1 MMLFFK
7 LINSS
12 FKRNLKAYIPYLI
25 SMTMLVAINY
35 IFKAVEINRSLK
47 DLPSAAVTK
56 ALMQTGSTFII
67 LVTLAFMIYVNRFL
81 WQQRQQEMG
90 LYSMLGMTRR
100 NLQVLTVIEKCYLL
114 VISLFLGT
122 LFGII
127 FDRLAFL
134 GFAHLLQIDH
144 LSQPWIEWG
153 AVINTI
159 VIIGGF
165 FLILMVIDLIKL
177 FRLNP
182 NELWHPQQTKIARHG
197 KFFTFAGLLGVAVLA
212 YAYYLTI
219 TVKPRMSALTTFMT
233 AVFLVVIGT
242 YLIFIAGSII
252 VLKLLQKNKGYY
264 YRPRHFIAVSGML
277 QRMEQNGASLATIC
291 LLCSSVLVILFTSLT
306 MYAGINDTVNSY
318 APRDLTIITSQ
329 KLTAQQEST
338 INSVAK
344 KHHAQLNKPV
354 TFTTSAPQY
363 GYWENNHFINQGD
376 LQDMTNQTT
385 NTVITM
391 STATYNRIADKHV
404 KLAANKAL
412 IYSPAKEHRGTLQIG
427 SQKYQA
433 TPIHDFNYYFNPS
446 HAIYSPI
453 FIITNKLPANTTTI
467 NFTGIN
473 YRLNGSKKA
482 HLNFENDLQ
491 AQLHLPNQAYSSR
504 TNLRSQLTSL
514 YGGIVFLGILIS
526 FALGI
531 TTTVVIYFKQITEGY
546 EDQYRFKTMQQVGLS
561 EKETTKSIHSQV
573 LMVFMLPVVGAII
586 NLCFAIPAIR
596 QILIQFNF
604 YNVRLMAII
613 AYQSLLSSYA
623 FTLLFMDLLPEC
635 TEKSLHKVK
644 YYKLTFLILT
654 VTL

>member
-1 MMLFFK
+1 MMLFLK

-12 FKRNLKAYIPYLI
+12 FKRNLKVYVPYLI

-47 DLPSAAVTK
+47 DLPSATVTK

-90 LYSMLGMTRR
+90 LYSMLGMTRH

-177 FRLNP
+177 FQLNP

-219 TVKPRMSALTTFMT
+219 TVKPRISALTTFMT

-242 YLIFIAGSII
+242 YLIFIASSII

-363 GYWENNHFINQGD
+363 GYWENNRFINQGN
-376 LQDMTNQTT
+376 LENMTNQTT

-391 STATYNRIADKHV
+391 STATYNQITDKHV

-412 IYSPAKEHRGTLQIG
+412 IYSPAKEHRGALQIG
-427 SQKYQA
+427 TQKYQA
-433 TPIHDFNYYFNPS
+433 TPIYAFHYYFNPS

-453 FIITNKLPANTTTI
+453 FIITNMLPANTTTI

-473 YRLNGSKKA
+473 YHLNGSKKA

-491 AQLHLPNQAYSSR
+491 AQLHLPNQVYSSR

-546 EDQYRFKTMQQVGLS
+546 EDQYHFKTMQQVGLS

-604 YNVRLMAII
+604 YNVRLMIII
-613 AYQSLLSSYA
+613 AVSITFILLCLYFA
-623 FTLLFMDLLPEC
+623 I
-635 TEKSLHKVK
+635 
-644 YYKLTFLILT
+644 YGLTTRMYRKI
-654 VTL
+654 VEQG

>member
-12 FKRNLKAYIPYLI
+12 FKRNLKVYIPYLI

-47 DLPSAAVTK
+47 DLPSATVTK

-90 LYSMLGMTRR
+90 LYSMLGMTRH

-177 FRLNP
+177 FQLNP

-219 TVKPRMSALTTFMT
+219 TVKPRISALTTFMT

-318 APRDLTIITSQ
+318 APRDLTIVTSQ

-376 LQDMTNQTT
+376 LQNMTNQTT

-391 STATYNRIADKHV
+391 STATYNRITDKYV

-412 IYSPAKEHRGTLQIG
+412 IYSPAKEHRGALQIG
-427 SQKYQA
+427 TQKYQA
-433 TPIHDFNYYFNPS
+433 TPIYDFHYYFNPS

-453 FIITNKLPANTTTI
+453 FIITNMLPANTTTI

-473 YRLNGSKKA
+473 YHLNGSKKA

-491 AQLHLPNQAYSSR
+491 AQLHLPNQVYSSR

-604 YNVRLMAII
+604 YNVRLMIII
-613 AYQSLLSSYA
+613 AVSITFILLCLYFA
-623 FTLLFMDLLPEC
+623 I
-635 TEKSLHKVK
+635 
-644 YYKLTFLILT
+644 YGLTTRMYRKI
-654 VTL
+654 VEQG

>member
-12 FKRNLKAYIPYLI
+12 FKRNLKVYIPYLI

-165 FLILMVIDLIKL
+165 FLILMIIDLIKL

-453 FIITNKLPANTTTI
+453 FIITNKLPANTATI

-604 YNVRLMAII
+604 YNVRLMVII
-613 AYQSLLSSYA
+613 AVSITLVLLCLYFA
-623 FTLLFMDLLPEC
+623 I
-635 TEKSLHKVK
+635 
-644 YYKLTFLILT
+644 YGLTTRMYRKI
-654 VTL
+654 VEQG

>member
-1 MMLFFK
+1 MLFFK

-12 FKRNLKAYIPYLI
+12 FKRNLKVYIPYLI
-25 SMTMLVAINY
+25 SMIMLVAINY

-81 WQQRQQEMG
+81 WQQRQREMG
-90 LYSMLGMTRR
+90 LYSMLGMTSR
-100 NLQVLTVIEKCYLL
+100 NLQVLTIIEKLYLL
-114 VISLFLGT
+114 VISLFIGI

-134 GFAHLLQIDH
+134 GFAHLLQIEH
-144 LSQPWIEWG
+144 LSQPWVEWP
-153 AVINTI
+153 AVTNTI
-159 VIIGGF
+159 LIIGSF

-182 NELWHPQQTKIARHG
+182 NELWQPKQAKIARHG
-197 KFFTFAGLLGVAVLA
+197 KLFTFAGLLGVAALA

-219 TVKPRMSALTTFMT
+219 TVKPRISALSTFIL

-242 YLIFIAGSII
+242 YLVFITGSII
-252 VLKLLQKNKGYY
+252 VLKILQKNKRYY
-264 YRPRHFIAVSGML
+264 YRPRHFIAISGML

-306 MYAGINDTVNSY
+306 MYAGINDTVNSF

-329 KLTAQQEST
+329 KLSSQQEAT
-338 INSVAK
+338 IKSVAS
-344 KHHAQLNKPV
+344 KHQAHLDKPL

-363 GYWENNHFINQGD
+363 GYWKNNYFIIQGGLEN
-376 LQDMTNQTT
+376 MTNQTT
-385 NTVITM
+385 NSIITM
-391 STATYNRIADKHV
+391 STATYNRISGQKV
-404 KLAANKAL
+404 KLGKDKAL
-412 IYSPAKEHRGTLQIG
+412 IYSPAKEHQGSLQVG

-433 TPIHDFNYYFNPS
+433 KALHNFNYYFNPS
-446 HAIYSPI
+446 HSIYSPI
-453 FIITNKLPANTTTI
+453 FVITNNLPANTATI
-467 NFTGIN
+467 SFTGID
-473 YRLNGSKKA
+473 YHLNGSKKE
-482 HLNFENDLQ
+482 HLQFENDLQ
-491 AQLHLPNQAYSSR
+491 TKLHLPNQVYSSR
-504 TNLRSQLTSL
+504 TNLKSQLTSL

-546 EDQYRFKTMQQVGLS
+546 EDQARFKTMQQVGLS

-604 YNVRLMAII
+604 YNVQLMTII
-613 AYQSLLSSYA
+613 AVSI
-623 FTLLFMDLLPEC
+623 T
-635 TEKSLHKVK
+635 
-644 YYKLTFLILT
+644 LILLCLYFAIYGLT
-654 VTL
+654 TRIYRKIVEQS

>member
-12 FKRNLKAYIPYLI
+12 FKRNLKVYIPYLI

-90 LYSMLGMTRR
+90 LYSMLGMTRH

-177 FRLNP
+177 FQLNP

-219 TVKPRMSALTTFMT
+219 TVKPRISALTTFMT

-318 APRDLTIITSQ
+318 APRDLTIVTSQ

-363 GYWENNHFINQGD
+363 GYWENNRFINQGN
-376 LQDMTNQTT
+376 LENMTNQTT

-391 STATYNRIADKHV
+391 STATYNQITDKHV

-412 IYSPAKEHRGTLQIG
+412 IYSPAKEHRGALQIG
-427 SQKYQA
+427 TQKYQA
-433 TPIHDFNYYFNPS
+433 TPIYDFHYYFNPS

-453 FIITNKLPANTTTI
+453 FIITNMLPANTTTI

-473 YRLNGSKKA
+473 YHLNGSKKA

-491 AQLHLPNQAYSSR
+491 AQLHLPNQVYSSR
-504 TNLRSQLTSL
+504 TNLRSQLNSL

-604 YNVRLMAII
+604 YNVRLMIII
-613 AYQSLLSSYA
+613 AVSITFILLCLYFA
-623 FTLLFMDLLPEC
+623 I
-635 TEKSLHKVK
+635 
-644 YYKLTFLILT
+644 YGLTTRMYRKI
-654 VTL
+654 VEQG

>member
-1 MMLFFK
+1 MMLFLK

-12 FKRNLKAYIPYLI
+12 FKRNLKVYVPYLI

-47 DLPSAAVTK
+47 DLPSATVTK

-90 LYSMLGMTRR
+90 LYSMLGMTRH

-177 FRLNP
+177 FQLNP

-219 TVKPRMSALTTFMT
+219 TVKPRISALTTFMT

-252 VLKLLQKNKGYY
+252 VLKLLQKNKRYY

-363 GYWENNHFINQGD
+363 GYWENNRFINQGN
-376 LQDMTNQTT
+376 LENMTNQTT

-391 STATYNRIADKHV
+391 STATYNQITDKHV

-412 IYSPAKEHRGTLQIG
+412 IYSPAKEHRGALQIG
-427 SQKYQA
+427 TQKYQA
-433 TPIHDFNYYFNPS
+433 TPIYAFHYYFNPS

-453 FIITNKLPANTTTI
+453 FIITNMLPANTTTI

-473 YRLNGSKKA
+473 YHLNGSKKA

-491 AQLHLPNQAYSSR
+491 AQLHLPNQVYSSR

-546 EDQYRFKTMQQVGLS
+546 EDQYHFKTMQQVGLS

-604 YNVRLMAII
+604 YNVRLMIII
-613 AYQSLLSSYA
+613 AVSITFILLCLYFA
-623 FTLLFMDLLPEC
+623 I
-635 TEKSLHKVK
+635 
-644 YYKLTFLILT
+644 YGLTTRMYRKI
-654 VTL
+654 VEQG

>member
-1 MMLFFK
+1 MMLFLK

-12 FKRNLKAYIPYLI
+12 FKRNLKVYVPYLI

-47 DLPSAAVTK
+47 DLPSATVTK

-90 LYSMLGMTRR
+90 LYSMLGMTRH

-177 FRLNP
+177 FQLNP

-219 TVKPRMSALTTFMT
+219 TVKPRISALTTFMT

-376 LQDMTNQTT
+376 LENMTNQTT

-391 STATYNRIADKHV
+391 STATYNQITDKHV

-412 IYSPAKEHRGTLQIG
+412 IYSPAKEHRGALQIG
-427 SQKYQA
+427 TQKYQA
-433 TPIHDFNYYFNPS
+433 TPIYDFHYYFNPS

-453 FIITNKLPANTTTI
+453 FIITNMLPANTTTI

-473 YRLNGSKKA
+473 YHLNGSKKA

-491 AQLHLPNQAYSSR
+491 AQLHLPNQVYSSR

-604 YNVRLMAII
+604 YNVRLMIII
-613 AYQSLLSSYA
+613 AVSITFILLCLYFA
-623 FTLLFMDLLPEC
+623 I
-635 TEKSLHKVK
+635 
-644 YYKLTFLILT
+644 YGLTTRMYRKI
-654 VTL
+654 VEQG

>member
-12 FKRNLKAYIPYLI
+12 FKRNLKVYIPYLI

-47 DLPSAAVTK
+47 TLPSATVTK

-114 VISLFLGT
+114 VISLFLGI
-122 LFGII
+122 LFGVI

-165 FLILMVIDLIKL
+165 FLTLMVIDLIKL

-182 NELWHPQQTKIARHG
+182 NELWHPQQTKIAHHS

-219 TVKPRMSALTTFMT
+219 TVKPRISALTTFMT

-264 YRPRHFIAVSGML
+264 YRPRHFIAISGML

-306 MYAGINDTVNSY
+306 MYAGINDTVNSF
-318 APRDLTIITSQ
+318 APCDLTIITSQ
-329 KLTAQQEST
+329 KLTARQEST

-344 KHHAQLNKPV
+344 KHHAHLNKPV
-354 TFTTSAPQY
+354 IFTTSAPQY
-363 GYWENNHFINQGD
+363 GYWENNRFINQGN
-376 LQDMTNQTT
+376 LEKMTNQTT

-391 STATYNRIADKHV
+391 STATYNRIADKHI

-412 IYSPAKEHRGTLQIG
+412 IYSPAKEHHGALQIG

-453 FIITNKLPANTTTI
+453 FIITNKLPANTATI

-473 YRLNGSKKA
+473 YHLNGSKKA

-491 AQLHLPNQAYSSR
+491 SQLHLPNQAYSSR
-504 TNLRSQLTSL
+504 TNLRSQLTCL

-561 EKETTKSIHSQV
+561 EKETTKSIHNQV

-613 AYQSLLSSYA
+613 AVSITLVLLCLYFA
-623 FTLLFMDLLPEC
+623 IYGFTTRMYRKIVEQG
-635 TEKSLHKVK
+635 
-644 YYKLTFLILT
+644 
-654 VTL
+654 

>member
-1 MMLFFK
+1 MMLFLK

-12 FKRNLKAYIPYLI
+12 FKRNLKVYIPYLI

-134 GFAHLLQIDH
+134 DFAHLLQIDH

-159 VIIGGF
+159 IIIGGF

-329 KLTAQQEST
+329 KLTPQQEST
-338 INSVAK
+338 INSVVK
-344 KHHAQLNKPV
+344 KHHAHLNKPV

-363 GYWENNHFINQGD
+363 GYWENNRFINQGD

-433 TPIHDFNYYFNPS
+433 TPIHAFNYYFNPS
-446 HAIYSPI
+446 HTIYSPI
-453 FIITNKLPANTTTI
+453 FIITNKLPANTATI

-613 AYQSLLSSYA
+613 AVSITLVLLCLYFA
-623 FTLLFMDLLPEC
+623 I
-635 TEKSLHKVK
+635 
-644 YYKLTFLILT
+644 YGLTTRMYRKI
-654 VTL
+654 VAQG

>member
-1 MMLFFK
+1 MMLFLK

-12 FKRNLKAYIPYLI
+12 FKRNLKVYVPYLI

-47 DLPSAAVTK
+47 DLPSATVTK

-90 LYSMLGMTRR
+90 LYSMLGMTRH

-127 FDRLAFL
+127 FDRLTFL

-177 FRLNP
+177 FQLNP

-219 TVKPRMSALTTFMT
+219 TVKPRISALTTFMT

-318 APRDLTIITSQ
+318 APRDLTIVTSQ

-363 GYWENNHFINQGD
+363 GYWENNRFINQGN
-376 LQDMTNQTT
+376 LENMTNQTT

-391 STATYNRIADKHV
+391 STATYNQITDKHV

-412 IYSPAKEHRGTLQIG
+412 IYSPAKEHRGALQIG
-427 SQKYQA
+427 TQKYQA
-433 TPIHDFNYYFNPS
+433 TPIYDFHYYFNPS

-453 FIITNKLPANTTTI
+453 FIITNMLPANTTTI

-473 YRLNGSKKA
+473 YHLNGSKKA

-491 AQLHLPNQAYSSR
+491 AQLHLPNQVYSSR

-604 YNVRLMAII
+604 YNVRLMIII
-613 AYQSLLSSYA
+613 AVSITFILLCLYFA
-623 FTLLFMDLLPEC
+623 I
-635 TEKSLHKVK
+635 
-644 YYKLTFLILT
+644 YGLTTRMYRKI
-654 VTL
+654 VEQG

>member
-12 FKRNLKAYIPYLI
+12 FKRNLKVYIPYLI

-90 LYSMLGMTRR
+90 LYSMLGMTRH

-197 KFFTFAGLLGVAVLA
+197 KFFTFAGLVGVAVLA

-219 TVKPRMSALTTFMT
+219 TVKPRISALTTFMT

-363 GYWENNHFINQGD
+363 GYWENNRFINQGN
-376 LQDMTNQTT
+376 LENMTNQTT

-391 STATYNRIADKHV
+391 STATYNQITDKHV

-412 IYSPAKEHRGTLQIG
+412 IYSPAKEHRGALQIG
-427 SQKYQA
+427 TQKYQA
-433 TPIHDFNYYFNPS
+433 TPIYAFHYYFNPS

-453 FIITNKLPANTTTI
+453 FIITNMLPANTTTI

-473 YRLNGSKKA
+473 YHLNGSKKA

-491 AQLHLPNQAYSSR
+491 AQLHLPNQVYSSR

-604 YNVRLMAII
+604 YNVRLMIII
-613 AYQSLLSSYA
+613 AVSITFILLCLYFA
-623 FTLLFMDLLPEC
+623 I
-635 TEKSLHKVK
+635 
-644 YYKLTFLILT
+644 YGLTTRMYRKI
-654 VTL
+654 VEQG

>member
-1 MMLFFK
+1 MMLFLK

-12 FKRNLKAYIPYLI
+12 FKRNLKVYVPYLI

-47 DLPSAAVTK
+47 DLPSATVTK
-56 ALMQTGSTFII
+56 ALMQTGSTFMI

-90 LYSMLGMTRR
+90 LYSMLGMTRH

-159 VIIGGF
+159 VIIGDF

-177 FRLNP
+177 FQLNP
-182 NELWHPQQTKIARHG
+182 NELYHPQQTKIARHG

-219 TVKPRMSALTTFMT
+219 TVKPRISALTTFMT

-252 VLKLLQKNKGYY
+252 VLKLLQKNKRYY

-363 GYWENNHFINQGD
+363 GYWENNRFINQGN
-376 LQDMTNQTT
+376 LENMTNQTT

-391 STATYNRIADKHV
+391 STATYNQITDKHV

-412 IYSPAKEHRGTLQIG
+412 IYSPAKEHRGALQIG
-427 SQKYQA
+427 TQKYQA
-433 TPIHDFNYYFNPS
+433 TPIYDFHYYFNPS

-453 FIITNKLPANTTTI
+453 FIITNMLPANTTTI

-473 YRLNGSKKA
+473 YHLNGSKKA

-491 AQLHLPNQAYSSR
+491 AQLHLPNQVYSSR

-604 YNVRLMAII
+604 YNVRLMIII
-613 AYQSLLSSYA
+613 AVSITFILLCLYFA
-623 FTLLFMDLLPEC
+623 I
-635 TEKSLHKVK
+635 
-644 YYKLTFLILT
+644 YGLTTRMYRKI
-654 VTL
+654 VEQG

>member
-12 FKRNLKAYIPYLI
+12 FKRNLKVYIPYLI

-90 LYSMLGMTRR
+90 LYSMLGMTRQ

-197 KFFTFAGLLGVAVLA
+197 KFFTFAGLVGVAVLA

-219 TVKPRMSALTTFMT
+219 TVKPRISALTTFMT

-404 KLAANKAL
+404 KLAANRAL

-453 FIITNKLPANTTTI
+453 FIITNKLPTNTATI

-613 AYQSLLSSYA
+613 AVSITLVLLCLYLWTYYQNV
-623 FTLLFMDLLPEC
+623 P
-635 TEKSLHKVK
+635 
-644 YYKLTFLILT
+644 
-654 VTL
+654 

>member
-12 FKRNLKAYIPYLI
+12 FKRNLKVYIPYLI

-47 DLPSAAVTK
+47 DLPSAAITK

-100 NLQVLTVIEKCYLL
+100 NLQVLTMIEKCYLL

-219 TVKPRMSALTTFMT
+219 TVKPRISALTTFIT

-252 VLKLLQKNKGYY
+252 VLKFLQKSKGYY

-404 KLAANKAL
+404 KLAANRAL

-453 FIITNKLPANTTTI
+453 FIITNKLPANTATI

-546 EDQYRFKTMQQVGLS
+546 EDQYRFETMQQVGLS

-613 AYQSLLSSYA
+613 AISITLVLLCLYFA
-623 FTLLFMDLLPEC
+623 I
-635 TEKSLHKVK
+635 
-644 YYKLTFLILT
+644 YGLTTRMYRKI
-654 VTL
+654 VEQG

>member
-1 MMLFFK
+1 MMLFLK

-12 FKRNLKAYIPYLI
+12 FKRNLKVYIPYLI

-159 VIIGGF
+159 IIIGGF

-329 KLTAQQEST
+329 KLTPQQEST

-344 KHHAQLNKPV
+344 KHHAHLNKPV

-363 GYWENNHFINQGD
+363 GYWENNRFINQGD

-433 TPIHDFNYYFNPS
+433 TPIHAFNYYFNPS
-446 HAIYSPI
+446 HTIYSPI
-453 FIITNKLPANTTTI
+453 FIITNKLPANTATI

-613 AYQSLLSSYA
+613 AVSITLVLLCLYFA
-623 FTLLFMDLLPEC
+623 I
-635 TEKSLHKVK
+635 
-644 YYKLTFLILT
+644 YGLTTRMYRKI
-654 VTL
+654 VAQG

>member
-12 FKRNLKAYIPYLI
+12 FKRNLKVYIPYLI

-47 DLPSAAVTK
+47 NLPSAAVTK

-90 LYSMLGMTRR
+90 LYSMLGMTRH

-344 KHHAQLNKPV
+344 KHHTQLNKPV

-363 GYWENNHFINQGD
+363 GYWENNRFINQGN
-376 LQDMTNQTT
+376 LENMTNQTT

-391 STATYNRIADKHV
+391 STATYNQITDKHV

-412 IYSPAKEHRGTLQIG
+412 IYSPAKEHRGALQIG
-427 SQKYQA
+427 TQKYQA
-433 TPIHDFNYYFNPS
+433 TPIYDFHYYFNPS

-453 FIITNKLPANTTTI
+453 FIITNMLPANTTTI

-473 YRLNGSKKA
+473 YHLNGSKKA

-491 AQLHLPNQAYSSR
+491 AQLHLPNQVYSSR

-586 NLCFAIPAIR
+586 NLCFAISAIR

-604 YNVRLMAII
+604 YNVRLMIII
-613 AYQSLLSSYA
+613 AVSITFILLCLYFA
-623 FTLLFMDLLPEC
+623 I
-635 TEKSLHKVK
+635 
-644 YYKLTFLILT
+644 YGLTTRMYRKI
-654 VTL
+654 VEQG

>member
-12 FKRNLKAYIPYLI
+12 FKRNLKVYIPYLI

-90 LYSMLGMTRR
+90 LYSMLGMTRH

-177 FRLNP
+177 FQLNP
-182 NELWHPQQTKIARHG
+182 NELYHPQQTKIARHG

-219 TVKPRMSALTTFMT
+219 TVKPRISALTTFMT

-376 LQDMTNQTT
+376 LQNMTNQTT

-391 STATYNRIADKHV
+391 STATYNRITDKYV

-412 IYSPAKEHRGTLQIG
+412 IYSPAKEHRGALQIG
-427 SQKYQA
+427 TQKYQA
-433 TPIHDFNYYFNPS
+433 TPIYDFHYYFNPS

-453 FIITNKLPANTTTI
+453 FIITNMLPANTTTI

-473 YRLNGSKKA
+473 YHLNGSKKA

-491 AQLHLPNQAYSSR
+491 AQLHLPNQVYSSR

-514 YGGIVFLGILIS
+514 YGGIVFLGIPIS

-604 YNVRLMAII
+604 YNVRLMIII
-613 AYQSLLSSYA
+613 AVSITFILLCLYFA
-623 FTLLFMDLLPEC
+623 I
-635 TEKSLHKVK
+635 
-644 YYKLTFLILT
+644 YGLTTRMYRKI
-654 VTL
+654 VEQG

>member
-12 FKRNLKAYIPYLI
+12 FKRNLKVYIPYLI

-159 VIIGGF
+159 IIIGGF

-264 YRPRHFIAVSGML
+264 YRPRHFIAISGML

-329 KLTAQQEST
+329 KLTPQQEST

-344 KHHAQLNKPV
+344 KYHAHLNKPV

-363 GYWENNHFINQGD
+363 GYWENNRFINQGD

-391 STATYNRIADKHV
+391 STATYNRIANKHV

-427 SQKYQA
+427 SQKYQT
-433 TPIHDFNYYFNPS
+433 TPIHAFNYYFNPS

-453 FIITNKLPANTTTI
+453 FIITNKLPANTATI

-561 EKETTKSIHSQV
+561 EQETTKSIHSQV

-613 AYQSLLSSYA
+613 AVSITLVLLCLYFA
-623 FTLLFMDLLPEC
+623 I
-635 TEKSLHKVK
+635 
-644 YYKLTFLILT
+644 YGLTTRMYRKI
-654 VTL
+654 VAQG

>member
-12 FKRNLKAYIPYLI
+12 FKRNLKVYIPYLI

-100 NLQVLTVIEKCYLL
+100 NLQVLTMIEKCYLL

-219 TVKPRMSALTTFMT
+219 TVKPRISALTTFIT

-252 VLKLLQKNKGYY
+252 VLKFLQKNKGYY

-291 LLCSSVLVILFTSLT
+291 LLCSSLLVILFTSLT

-344 KHHAQLNKPV
+344 KHHAHLNKPV

-363 GYWENNHFINQGD
+363 GYWENNRFINQGD

-453 FIITNKLPANTTTI
+453 FIITNKLPANTATI

-613 AYQSLLSSYA
+613 AVSITLVLLCLYFA
-623 FTLLFMDLLPEC
+623 I
-635 TEKSLHKVK
+635 
-644 YYKLTFLILT
+644 YGLTTRMYRKI
-654 VTL
+654 VEQD

>member
-12 FKRNLKAYIPYLI
+12 FKRNLKVYVPYLI

-47 DLPSAAVTK
+47 DLPSATVTK
-56 ALMQTGSTFII
+56 ALMQTGSTFMI

-90 LYSMLGMTRR
+90 LYSMLGMTRH

-219 TVKPRMSALTTFMT
+219 TVKPRISALTTFMT

-344 KHHAQLNKPV
+344 KHHTQLNKPV

-363 GYWENNHFINQGD
+363 GYWENNRFINQGN
-376 LQDMTNQTT
+376 LENMTNQTT

-391 STATYNRIADKHV
+391 STATYNQITDKHV

-412 IYSPAKEHRGTLQIG
+412 IYSPAKEHRGALQIG
-427 SQKYQA
+427 TQKYQA
-433 TPIHDFNYYFNPS
+433 TPIYDFHYYFNPS

-453 FIITNKLPANTTTI
+453 FIITNMLPANTTTI

-473 YRLNGSKKA
+473 YHLNGSKKA

-504 TNLRSQLTSL
+504 ANLRSQLTSL

-586 NLCFAIPAIR
+586 NLCFAISAIR

-604 YNVRLMAII
+604 YNVRLMIII
-613 AYQSLLSSYA
+613 AVSITFILLCLYFA
-623 FTLLFMDLLPEC
+623 I
-635 TEKSLHKVK
+635 
-644 YYKLTFLILT
+644 YGLTTRMYRKI
-654 VTL
+654 VEQG

>member
-1 MMLFFK
+1 MMLFLK

-12 FKRNLKAYIPYLI
+12 FKRNLKVYIPYLI

-159 VIIGGF
+159 IIIGGF

-329 KLTAQQEST
+329 KLTPQQEST

-344 KHHAQLNKPV
+344 KHHAHLNKPV

-363 GYWENNHFINQGD
+363 GYWENNRFINQGD

-453 FIITNKLPANTTTI
+453 FIITNKLPANTATI

-561 EKETTKSIHSQV
+561 EQETTKSIHSQV

-613 AYQSLLSSYA
+613 AVSITLVLLCLYFA
-623 FTLLFMDLLPEC
+623 I
-635 TEKSLHKVK
+635 
-644 YYKLTFLILT
+644 YGLTTRMYRKI
-654 VTL
+654 VAQD

>member
-1 MMLFFK
+1 MMLFLK

-12 FKRNLKAYIPYLI
+12 FKRNLKVYVPYLI
-25 SMTMLVAINY
+25 SMTILVAINY

-47 DLPSAAVTK
+47 DLPSATVTK

-90 LYSMLGMTRR
+90 LYSMLGMTRH

-177 FRLNP
+177 FQLNP
-182 NELWHPQQTKIARHG
+182 NELYHPQQTKIARHG

-219 TVKPRMSALTTFMT
+219 TVKPRISALTTFMT

-363 GYWENNHFINQGD
+363 GYWENNRFINQGN
-376 LQDMTNQTT
+376 LENMTNQTT

-391 STATYNRIADKHV
+391 STATYNQITDKHV

-412 IYSPAKEHRGTLQIG
+412 IYSPAKEHRGALQIG
-427 SQKYQA
+427 TQKYQA
-433 TPIHDFNYYFNPS
+433 TPIYDFHYYFNPS

-453 FIITNKLPANTTTI
+453 FIITNMLPANTTTI

-473 YRLNGSKKA
+473 YHLNGSKKA

-491 AQLHLPNQAYSSR
+491 AQLHLPNQVYSSR

-604 YNVRLMAII
+604 YNVRLIIII
-613 AYQSLLSSYA
+613 AVSITFILLCLYFA
-623 FTLLFMDLLPEC
+623 I
-635 TEKSLHKVK
+635 
-644 YYKLTFLILT
+644 YGLTTRMYRKI
-654 VTL
+654 VEQG

>member
-1 MMLFFK
+1 MMLFLK

-12 FKRNLKAYIPYLI
+12 FKRNLKVYVPYLI

-47 DLPSAAVTK
+47 DLPSATVTK

-90 LYSMLGMTRR
+90 LYSMLGMTRH

-177 FRLNP
+177 FQLNP

-219 TVKPRMSALTTFMT
+219 TVKPRISALTTFMT

-363 GYWENNHFINQGD
+363 GYWENNRFINQGN
-376 LQDMTNQTT
+376 LENMTNQTT

-391 STATYNRIADKHV
+391 STATYNQITDKHV

-412 IYSPAKEHRGTLQIG
+412 IYSPAKEHRGALQIG
-427 SQKYQA
+427 TQKYQA
-433 TPIHDFNYYFNPS
+433 TPIYAFHYYFNPS

-453 FIITNKLPANTTTI
+453 FIITNMLPANTTTI

-473 YRLNGSKKA
+473 YHLNGSKKA

-491 AQLHLPNQAYSSR
+491 AQLHLPNQVYSSR

-604 YNVRLMAII
+604 YNVRLMIII
-613 AYQSLLSSYA
+613 AVSITFILLCLY
-623 FTLLFMDLLPEC
+623 FT
-635 TEKSLHKVK
+635 V
-644 YYKLTFLILT
+644 YGLTTRMYRKI
-654 VTL
+654 VEQG

>member
-1 MMLFFK
+1 
-7 LINSS
+7 
-12 FKRNLKAYIPYLI
+12 
-25 SMTMLVAINY
+25 MTMLVAINY

-159 VIIGGF
+159 IIIGGF

-329 KLTAQQEST
+329 KLTPQQEST

-344 KHHAQLNKPV
+344 KHHAHLNKPV

-363 GYWENNHFINQGD
+363 GYWENNRFINQGD

-453 FIITNKLPANTTTI
+453 FIITNKLPANTATI

-613 AYQSLLSSYA
+613 AVSITLVLLCLYFA
-623 FTLLFMDLLPEC
+623 I
-635 TEKSLHKVK
+635 
-644 YYKLTFLILT
+644 YGLTTRMYRKI
-654 VTL
+654 VAQG

>member
-1 MMLFFK
+1 MMLFLK

-12 FKRNLKAYIPYLI
+12 FKRNLKVYVPYLI

-47 DLPSAAVTK
+47 DLPSATVTK

-90 LYSMLGMTRR
+90 LYSMLGMTRH

-219 TVKPRMSALTTFMT
+219 TVKPRISALTTFMT

-252 VLKLLQKNKGYY
+252 VLKLLQKNKRYY

-363 GYWENNHFINQGD
+363 GYWENNRFINQGN
-376 LQDMTNQTT
+376 LENMTNQTT

-391 STATYNRIADKHV
+391 STATYNQITDKHV

-412 IYSPAKEHRGTLQIG
+412 IYSPAKEHRGALQIG
-427 SQKYQA
+427 TQKYQA
-433 TPIHDFNYYFNPS
+433 TPIYDFHYYFNPS

-453 FIITNKLPANTTTI
+453 FIITNMLPANTTTI

-473 YRLNGSKKA
+473 YHLNGSKKA

-491 AQLHLPNQAYSSR
+491 AQLHLPNQVYSSR
-504 TNLRSQLTSL
+504 TNLRSQLNSL

-604 YNVRLMAII
+604 YNVRLMIII
-613 AYQSLLSSYA
+613 AVSITFILLCLYFA
-623 FTLLFMDLLPEC
+623 I
-635 TEKSLHKVK
+635 
-644 YYKLTFLILT
+644 YGLTTRMYRKI
-654 VTL
+654 VEQG

>member
-12 FKRNLKAYIPYLI
+12 FKRNLKVYIPYLI

-561 EKETTKSIHSQV
+561 EQETTKSIHSQV

-613 AYQSLLSSYA
+613 AVSITLVLLCLYFA
-623 FTLLFMDLLPEC
+623 I
-635 TEKSLHKVK
+635 
-644 YYKLTFLILT
+644 YGLTTRMYRKI
-654 VTL
+654 VAQG

>member
-1 MMLFFK
+1 MMLFLK

-12 FKRNLKAYIPYLI
+12 FKRNLKVYVPYLI

-47 DLPSAAVTK
+47 DLPSATVTK

-90 LYSMLGMTRR
+90 LYSMLGMTRH

-197 KFFTFAGLLGVAVLA
+197 KFFTFAGLVGVAVLV

-219 TVKPRMSALTTFMT
+219 TVKPRISALTTFMT

-306 MYAGINDTVNSY
+306 MHAGINDTVNSY

-329 KLTAQQEST
+329 KLTSQQEST

-363 GYWENNHFINQGD
+363 GYWENNRFINQGN
-376 LQDMTNQTT
+376 LENMTNQTT

-391 STATYNRIADKHV
+391 STATYNQITDKHV

-412 IYSPAKEHRGTLQIG
+412 IYSPAKEHRGALQIG
-427 SQKYQA
+427 TQKYQA
-433 TPIHDFNYYFNPS
+433 TPIYDFHYYFNPS

-453 FIITNKLPANTTTI
+453 FIITNMLPANTTTI

-473 YRLNGSKKA
+473 YHLNGSKKA

-491 AQLHLPNQAYSSR
+491 AQLHLPNQVYSSR

-604 YNVRLMAII
+604 YNVRLMIII
-613 AYQSLLSSYA
+613 AVSITFILLCLYFA
-623 FTLLFMDLLPEC
+623 I
-635 TEKSLHKVK
+635 
-644 YYKLTFLILT
+644 YGLTTRMYRKI
-654 VTL
+654 VEQG

>member
-1 MMLFFK
+1 MMLFLK

-12 FKRNLKAYIPYLI
+12 FKRNLKVYVPYLI
-25 SMTMLVAINY
+25 SMTMIVAINY

-47 DLPSAAVTK
+47 DLPSATVTK
-56 ALMQTGSTFII
+56 ALMQTGSTFMI

-90 LYSMLGMTRR
+90 LYSMLGMTRH

-159 VIIGGF
+159 VIIGRF

-219 TVKPRMSALTTFMT
+219 TVKPRISALTTFMT

-252 VLKLLQKNKGYY
+252 VLKLLQKNKRYY

-363 GYWENNHFINQGD
+363 GYWENNRFINQGN
-376 LQDMTNQTT
+376 LENMTNQTT

-391 STATYNRIADKHV
+391 STATYNQITDKHV

-412 IYSPAKEHRGTLQIG
+412 IYSPAKEHRGALQIG
-427 SQKYQA
+427 TQKYQA
-433 TPIHDFNYYFNPS
+433 TPIYDFHYYFNPS

-453 FIITNKLPANTTTI
+453 FIITNMLPANTTTI

-473 YRLNGSKKA
+473 YHLNGSKKA

-491 AQLHLPNQAYSSR
+491 AQLHLPNQVYSSR

-604 YNVRLMAII
+604 YNVRLMIII
-613 AYQSLLSSYA
+613 AVSITFILLCLYFA
-623 FTLLFMDLLPEC
+623 I
-635 TEKSLHKVK
+635 
-644 YYKLTFLILT
+644 YGLTTRMYRKI
-654 VTL
+654 VEQG

>member
-12 FKRNLKAYIPYLI
+12 FKRNLKVYIPYLI

-329 KLTAQQEST
+329 KLTPQQEST
-338 INSVAK
+338 INSVVK
-344 KHHAQLNKPV
+344 KHHAHLNKPV

-453 FIITNKLPANTTTI
+453 FIITNKLPANTATI

-613 AYQSLLSSYA
+613 AVSITLVLLCLYFA
-623 FTLLFMDLLPEC
+623 I
-635 TEKSLHKVK
+635 
-644 YYKLTFLILT
+644 YGLTTRMYRKI
-654 VTL
+654 VAQG

>member
-1 MMLFFK
+1 MMLFLK

-12 FKRNLKAYIPYLI
+12 FKRNLKVYIPYLI

-159 VIIGGF
+159 IIIGGF

-329 KLTAQQEST
+329 KLTPQQEST

-344 KHHAQLNKPV
+344 KHHAHLNKPV

-363 GYWENNHFINQGD
+363 GYWENNRFINQGD

-433 TPIHDFNYYFNPS
+433 TPIHAFNYYFNPS
-446 HAIYSPI
+446 HTIYSPI
-453 FIITNKLPANTTTI
+453 FIITNKLPANTATI

-561 EKETTKSIHSQV
+561 EQETTKSIHSQV

-613 AYQSLLSSYA
+613 AVSITLVLLCLYFA
-623 FTLLFMDLLPEC
+623 I
-635 TEKSLHKVK
+635 
-644 YYKLTFLILT
+644 YGLTTRMYRKI
-654 VTL
+654 VAQD

>member
-1 MMLFFK
+1 MMLFLK

-12 FKRNLKAYIPYLI
+12 FKRNLKVYIPYLI

-159 VIIGGF
+159 IIIGGF

-329 KLTAQQEST
+329 KLTPQQEST
-338 INSVAK
+338 INSVVK
-344 KHHAQLNKPV
+344 KHHAHLNKPV

-363 GYWENNHFINQGD
+363 GYWENNRFINQGD

-433 TPIHDFNYYFNPS
+433 TPIHAFNYYFNPS
-446 HAIYSPI
+446 HTIYSPI

-561 EKETTKSIHSQV
+561 EQETTKSIHSQV

-613 AYQSLLSSYA
+613 AVSITLVLLCLYFA
-623 FTLLFMDLLPEC
+623 I
-635 TEKSLHKVK
+635 
-644 YYKLTFLILT
+644 YGLTTRMYRKI
-654 VTL
+654 VAQG

>member
-1 MMLFFK
+1 MMLFLK

-12 FKRNLKAYIPYLI
+12 FKRNLKVYVPYLI

-47 DLPSAAVTK
+47 DLPSATVTK

-81 WQQRQQEMG
+81 WQQRQQEMS
-90 LYSMLGMTRR
+90 LYSMLGMTRH

-127 FDRLAFL
+127 FDRLTFL

-197 KFFTFAGLLGVAVLA
+197 KFFTFAGLVGIAVLA

-219 TVKPRMSALTTFMT
+219 TVKPRISALTTFMT

-376 LQDMTNQTT
+376 LQNMTNQTT

-391 STATYNRIADKHV
+391 STATYNQITDKHV

-412 IYSPAKEHRGTLQIG
+412 IYSPAKEHRGALQIG
-427 SQKYQA
+427 TQKYQA
-433 TPIHDFNYYFNPS
+433 THIYDFHYYFNPS

-453 FIITNKLPANTTTI
+453 FIITNMLPANTTTI

-473 YRLNGSKKA
+473 YHLNGSKKA

-491 AQLHLPNQAYSSR
+491 AQLHLPNQVYSSR

-604 YNVRLMAII
+604 YNVRLMIII
-613 AYQSLLSSYA
+613 AVSITFILLCLYFA
-623 FTLLFMDLLPEC
+623 I
-635 TEKSLHKVK
+635 
-644 YYKLTFLILT
+644 YGLTTRMYRKI
-654 VTL
+654 VEQG

>member
-12 FKRNLKAYIPYLI
+12 FKRNLKVYIPYLI

-90 LYSMLGMTRR
+90 LYSMLGMTRE

-197 KFFTFAGLLGVAVLA
+197 KFFTFAGLVGVAVLA

-219 TVKPRMSALTTFMT
+219 TVKPRISALTTFMT

-404 KLAANKAL
+404 KLAANRAL

-453 FIITNKLPANTTTI
+453 FIITNKLPTNTATI

-482 HLNFENDLQ
+482 HLNFENNLQ

-613 AYQSLLSSYA
+613 AVSITLVLLCLYFA
-623 FTLLFMDLLPEC
+623 IYGLTTRMY
-635 TEKSLHKVK
+635 HKIVAQG
-644 YYKLTFLILT
+644 
-654 VTL
+654 

>member
-1 MMLFFK
+1 MMLFLK

-12 FKRNLKAYIPYLI
+12 FKRNLKVYVPYLI
-25 SMTMLVAINY
+25 SMTILVAINY

-47 DLPSAAVTK
+47 DLPSATVTK
-56 ALMQTGSTFII
+56 ALMQTGSTFMI

-90 LYSMLGMTRR
+90 LYSMLGMTRH

-144 LSQPWIEWG
+144 LSQPWIEWV

-219 TVKPRMSALTTFMT
+219 AVKPRISALTTFMT

-252 VLKLLQKNKGYY
+252 VLKLLQKNKRYY

-306 MYAGINDTVNSY
+306 MYAGINDTINSY

-363 GYWENNHFINQGD
+363 GYWENNRFINQGN
-376 LQDMTNQTT
+376 LENMTNQTT

-391 STATYNRIADKHV
+391 STATYNQITDKHV

-412 IYSPAKEHRGTLQIG
+412 IYSPAKEHRGALQIG
-427 SQKYQA
+427 TQKYQA
-433 TPIHDFNYYFNPS
+433 TPIYDFHYYFNPS

-453 FIITNKLPANTTTI
+453 FIITNMLPANTTTI

-473 YRLNGSKKA
+473 YHLNGSKKA

-491 AQLHLPNQAYSSR
+491 AQLHLPNQVYSSR

-604 YNVRLMAII
+604 YNVRLMIII
-613 AYQSLLSSYA
+613 AVSITFILLCLYFA
-623 FTLLFMDLLPEC
+623 I
-635 TEKSLHKVK
+635 
-644 YYKLTFLILT
+644 YGLTTRMYRKI
-654 VTL
+654 VEQG

>member
-1 MMLFFK
+1 MMLFLK

-12 FKRNLKAYIPYLI
+12 FKRNLKVYVPYLI
-25 SMTMLVAINY
+25 SMTILVAINY

-47 DLPSAAVTK
+47 DLPSATVTK

-90 LYSMLGMTRR
+90 LYSMLGMTRH

-144 LSQPWIEWG
+144 LSQPWIEWV

-219 TVKPRMSALTTFMT
+219 AVKPRISALTTFMT

-363 GYWENNHFINQGD
+363 GYWENNRFINQGN
-376 LQDMTNQTT
+376 LENMTNQTT

-391 STATYNRIADKHV
+391 STATYNQITDKHV

-412 IYSPAKEHRGTLQIG
+412 IYSPAKEHRGALQIG
-427 SQKYQA
+427 TQKYQA
-433 TPIHDFNYYFNPS
+433 TPIYDFHYYFNPS

-453 FIITNKLPANTTTI
+453 FIITNMLPANTTTI

-473 YRLNGSKKA
+473 YHLNGSKKA

-491 AQLHLPNQAYSSR
+491 AQLHLPNQVYSSR

-604 YNVRLMAII
+604 YNVRLMIII
-613 AYQSLLSSYA
+613 AVSITFILLCLYFA
-623 FTLLFMDLLPEC
+623 I
-635 TEKSLHKVK
+635 
-644 YYKLTFLILT
+644 YGLTTRMYRKI
-654 VTL
+654 VEQG

>member
-12 FKRNLKAYIPYLI
+12 FKRNLKVYIPYLI

-219 TVKPRMSALTTFMT
+219 TVKPRISALTTFMT

-318 APRDLTIITSQ
+318 APRYLTIITSQ

-453 FIITNKLPANTTTI
+453 FIITNKLPANTATI

-604 YNVRLMAII
+604 YNVRLMVII
-613 AYQSLLSSYA
+613 AVSITLVLLCLYFA
-623 FTLLFMDLLPEC
+623 I
-635 TEKSLHKVK
+635 
-644 YYKLTFLILT
+644 YGLTTRMYRKI
-654 VTL
+654 VEQG

>member
-12 FKRNLKAYIPYLI
+12 FKRNLKVYIPYLI

-90 LYSMLGMTRR
+90 LYSMLGMTRH

-177 FRLNP
+177 FQLNP
-182 NELWHPQQTKIARHG
+182 NELYHPQQTKIARHG

-219 TVKPRMSALTTFMT
+219 TVKPRISALTTFMT

-318 APRDLTIITSQ
+318 APRDLTIVTSQ

-376 LQDMTNQTT
+376 LQNMTNQTT

-391 STATYNRIADKHV
+391 STATYNRITDKYV

-412 IYSPAKEHRGTLQIG
+412 IYSPAKEHRGALQIG
-427 SQKYQA
+427 TQKYQA
-433 TPIHDFNYYFNPS
+433 TPIYDFHYYFNPS

-453 FIITNKLPANTTTI
+453 FIITNMLPANTTTI

-473 YRLNGSKKA
+473 YHLNGNKKA

-491 AQLHLPNQAYSSR
+491 AQLHLPNQVYSSR
-504 TNLRSQLTSL
+504 ANLRSQLTSL
-514 YGGIVFLGILIS
+514 YGGIVFLGIPIS

-604 YNVRLMAII
+604 YNVRLMIII
-613 AYQSLLSSYA
+613 AVSITFILLCLYFA
-623 FTLLFMDLLPEC
+623 I
-635 TEKSLHKVK
+635 
-644 YYKLTFLILT
+644 YGLTTRMYRKI
-654 VTL
+654 VEQG

>member
-1 MMLFFK
+1 MLFFK

-12 FKRNLKAYIPYLI
+12 FKRNLKVYIPYLI
-25 SMTMLVAINY
+25 SMIMLVAINY

-81 WQQRQQEMG
+81 WQQRQREMG
-90 LYSMLGMTRR
+90 LYSMLGMTSR
-100 NLQVLTVIEKCYLL
+100 NLQVLTIIEKLYLL
-114 VISLFLGT
+114 VISLFIGI

-134 GFAHLLQIDH
+134 GFAHLLQIEH
-144 LSQPWIEWG
+144 LSQPWVEWP
-153 AVINTI
+153 AVTNTI
-159 VIIGGF
+159 LIIGGF

-182 NELWHPQQTKIARHG
+182 NELWQPKQAKIARHG
-197 KFFTFAGLLGVAVLA
+197 KLFTFAGLLGVAALA

-219 TVKPRMSALTTFMT
+219 TVKPRISALSTFML

-242 YLIFIAGSII
+242 YLVFITGSII
-252 VLKLLQKNKGYY
+252 VLKILQKNKRYY
-264 YRPRHFIAVSGML
+264 YRPRHFIAISGML

-306 MYAGINDTVNSY
+306 MYAGINDTVNSF
-318 APRDLTIITSQ
+318 APRDLTILTSQ
-329 KLTAQQEST
+329 KLSSQQEAT
-338 INSVAK
+338 IKSVAS
-344 KHHAQLNKPV
+344 KHQAHLDKPL

-363 GYWENNHFINQGD
+363 GYWKNNHFIIQGG
-376 LQDMTNQTT
+376 LENMTNQTT
-385 NTVITM
+385 NSIITM
-391 STATYNRIADKHV
+391 STATYNRISGQKV
-404 KLAANKAL
+404 KLGKDKAL
-412 IYSPAKEHRGTLQIG
+412 IYSPAKEHQGSLQVG

-433 TPIHDFNYYFNPS
+433 KVLHNFNYYFDPS
-446 HAIYSPI
+446 HSIYSPI
-453 FIITNKLPANTTTI
+453 FVITNNLPANTATI
-467 NFTGIN
+467 SFTGIN
-473 YRLNGSKKA
+473 YHLNGSKKE
-482 HLNFENDLQ
+482 HLQFENDLQ
-491 AQLHLPNQAYSSR
+491 AKLHLPNQVYSSR
-504 TNLRSQLTSL
+504 TNLKSQLTSL

-546 EDQYRFKTMQQVGLS
+546 EDQARFKTMQQVGLS

-604 YNVRLMAII
+604 YNVQLMTII
-613 AYQSLLSSYA
+613 AVSI
-623 FTLLFMDLLPEC
+623 T
-635 TEKSLHKVK
+635 
-644 YYKLTFLILT
+644 LILLCLYFVIYGLT
-654 VTL
+654 TKIYRKIVEQS

>member
-1 MMLFFK
+1 MMLFLK

-12 FKRNLKAYIPYLI
+12 FKRNLKVYVPYLI

-47 DLPSAAVTK
+47 DLPSATVTK

-90 LYSMLGMTRR
+90 LYSMLGMTRH

-177 FRLNP
+177 FQLNP
-182 NELWHPQQTKIARHG
+182 NELYHPQQTKIARHG

-219 TVKPRMSALTTFMT
+219 TVKPRISALTIFMT

-363 GYWENNHFINQGD
+363 GYWENNRFINQGN
-376 LQDMTNQTT
+376 LENMTNQTT

-391 STATYNRIADKHV
+391 STATYNQITDKHV

-412 IYSPAKEHRGTLQIG
+412 IYSPAKEHRGALQIG
-427 SQKYQA
+427 TQKYQA
-433 TPIHDFNYYFNPS
+433 TPIYDFHYYFNPS

-453 FIITNKLPANTTTI
+453 FIITNMLPANTTTI

-473 YRLNGSKKA
+473 YHLNGSKKA

-491 AQLHLPNQAYSSR
+491 AQLHLPNQVYSSR

-604 YNVRLMAII
+604 YNVRLMIII
-613 AYQSLLSSYA
+613 AVSITFILLCLYFA
-623 FTLLFMDLLPEC
+623 I
-635 TEKSLHKVK
+635 
-644 YYKLTFLILT
+644 YGLTTRMYRKI
-654 VTL
+654 VEQG